1 MSNQLRIEILRL
13 ITKQSGKLIIVFLV
27 DGKRMELENLEFEKR
42 FGNIQDYQRENK
54 GVKYVEQKQSKPN

>member
-13 ITKQSGKLIIVFLV
+13 ITKQSGKLIIVFLL

-42 FGNIQDYQRENK
+42 FGSIEDYEKENK

>member
-13 ITKQSGKLIIVFLV
+13 ITKQSGKLIIVFLL

-42 FGNIQDYQRENK
+42 FGNIKDYERESK

>member
-13 ITKQSGKLIIVFLV
+13 ITKQSGKLIIVFLL

-42 FGNIQDYQRENK
+42 FGNIEDYQRESG
-54 GVKYVEQKQSKPN
+54 GVKYVE

>member
-13 ITKQSGKLIIVFLV
+13 ITKQSGKLIIVFLL

-42 FGNIQDYQRENK
+42 FGSIEDYERK
-54 GVKYVEQKQSKPN
+54 

>member
-13 ITKQSGKLIIVFLV
+13 ITKQSGKLIIVFLL

-42 FGNIQDYQRENK
+42 FGNIKDYEK
-54 GVKYVEQKQSKPN
+54 DSKEVKHVEQKQSKPN

>member
-13 ITKQSGKLIIVFLV
+13 ITKQSGKLIIVFLL

-42 FGNIQDYQRENK
+42 FGNIEDYQRESK
-54 GVKYVEQKQSKPN
+54 GVKYVEQKQSKSN

>member
-13 ITKQSGKLIIVFLV
+13 ITKQSGELIIVFLL

-42 FGNIQDYQRENK
+42 FGNIKDYEKESK

>member
-13 ITKQSGKLIIVFLV
+13 ITKQSGKLIIIFLL

-42 FGNIQDYQRENK
+42 FGNIEDYQRENK
-54 GVKYVEQKQSKPN
+54 GVEYVEQKQSKPN